1 MKLATSTKE
10 GQRRFVPLHLEI
22 QNWENDLLP
31 IYTDLL
37 QRPINRAADLEQW
50 IADKSE
56 LDAFLSEIFS
66 KKYIRLSQNNKDTE
80 AVERYRFAIQFIYPN
95 ITLWEQKL
103 NAKLI
108 ACPFTD
114 ELPADTYAIYLR
126 MVNNACQIFKE
137 QNVPLLTQVQLQT
150 KEYGRIF
157 SQMTIGLDGK
167 QMTLQKAGFLLE
179 EHDRSKREKVYQKIN
194 ERILEDSE
202 HLEDLF
208 DQLRSQRH
216 QLATNAGFKNFRDFA
231 FRQLNRFDYSPQDCN
246 HLHSAII
253 AEILP
258 ILDELNEIRRQKL
271 NLDILRPWDLNVDVM
286 GDNPLKPFDNTSDLI
301 EKSIHCLSDIHP
313 QFGAIISMMKAQN
326 LLDVESRP
334 GKSPGGYNIP
344 LQVQRMPFIF
354 MNATGS
360 LNDVRTLMHESG
372 HAIHF
377 FLTRDFKLL
386 SARRFPSEV
395 SELAAMTMELLAMD
409 HWNVFFPKR
418 HELLRARIN
427 QLENVLKVLPWI
439 VAVDKFQHWL
449 YLNPQHS
456 RTERKEN
463 WLQILQFCSSSVV
476 NFTNLNRYQ
485 EFLWHK
491 QLHIFEAPFYYIEYA
506 IAQLGAIAIWK
517 QYRQNPERAIHNYMT
532 AMKIGNT
539 RPIKEV
545 YQAAGIEFR
554 FDRAYISEL
563 SNFALQEIHML
574 TAQLDECREPA
585 IR

>member
-1 MKLATSTKE
+1 MKLATSTPE
-10 GQRRFVPLHLEI
+10 GYTHAIPLHSEI
-22 QNWENDLLP
+22 QNWDNDLLP
-31 IYTDLL
+31 LFTELL
-37 QRPINRAADLEQW
+37 HRPINSTADLEQW
-50 IADKSE
+50 VADKSA
-56 LDAFLSEIFS
+56 LDAFLSETFS
-66 KKYIRLSQNNKDTE
+66 RKYIRLSQNNKDAE
-80 AVERYRFAIQFIYPN
+80 AIESYRFAIQHIYPN

-108 ACPFTD
+108 TCPFTD
-114 ELPADTYAIYLR
+114 ELPADTFAIYLR

-137 QNVPLLTQVQLQT
+137 ENVPLLTQVQLQT

-157 SQMTIGLDGK
+157 SQMTVGLDGK

-208 DQLRSQRH
+208 DTLLLHRH
-216 QLATNAGFKNFRDFA
+216 QLATNAGFKNYRDFA
-231 FRQLNRFDYSPQDCN
+231 FRQLNRFDYSPRDCQD
-246 HLHSAII
+246 LHSAII

-271 NLDILRPWDLNVDVM
+271 NLDTLRPWDLNVDVM
-286 GDNPLKPFDNTSDLI
+286 GDNPLKPFNNTPDLL
-301 EKSIHCLSDIHP
+301 EKSIQCLSNIYP
-313 QFGAIISMMKAQN
+313 QFGTIVSMMKAQN
-326 LLDVESRP
+326 LLDIESRP

-409 HWNVFFPKR
+409 HWDVFFPKR
-418 HELLRARIN
+418 QELLRARIN
-427 QLENVLKVLPWI
+427 QIENVLKVLPWI
-439 VAVDKFQHWL
+439 VAIDKFQHWL
-449 YLNPQHS
+449 YLNPHHS
-456 RTERKEN
+456 RAERKEN
-463 WLQILQFCSSSVV
+463 WLQILQSCSSSVID
-476 NFTNLNRYQ
+476 FTDLNRYQ

-517 QYRQNPERAIHNYMT
+517 QYRQNPEKAVHDYIN

-539 RPIKEV
+539 KPIKAV

-554 FDRAYISEL
+554 FDREYISAL
-563 SNFALQEIHML
+563 ANFACQEIHML

-585 IR
+585 SV